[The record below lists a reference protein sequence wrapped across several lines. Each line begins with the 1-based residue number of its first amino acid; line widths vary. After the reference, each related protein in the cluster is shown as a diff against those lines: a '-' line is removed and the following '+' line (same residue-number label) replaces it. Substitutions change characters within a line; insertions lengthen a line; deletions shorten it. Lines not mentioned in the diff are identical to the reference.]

1 MEIVVAGK
9 KISNIKEVSTV
20 ESIIN
25 DFSKVD
31 QAMTEASKACEA
43 FAKFSDT
50 KTIESFGYK
59 ATEAV
64 GENIA
69 NGAKF
74 VAQKIV
80 QVAKLVAQKI
90 SQFIQWIQSG
100 MLKMKAQALLKQIV
114 ANPNLKLD
122 GIKTEGNEKINTVLE
137 AFKSLQEAIGKV
149 GDNHPPAIAD
159 IVKNFTALANG
170 QNFGNIQGLTKAVS
184 NFVVVS
190 QTTDVKQ
197 CLEGMSAPNLKISA
211 NLQAQANFLKQA
223 VSNLEQNSGDAEQQA
238 AIRNA
243 VNFSSK
249 YVSFIL
255 KLANGYLAVI
265 AEGIKAQQ
273 EASQPQQ
280 QNAQPVPAA
289 PQQPTAPVNTNA

>member
-20 ESIIN
+20 ESMIN

-90 SQFIQWIQSG
+90 AQFIQWIQSG
-100 MLKMKAQALLKQIV
+100 MLKMKAQALLKQIA

-137 AFKSLQEAIGKV
+137 AFKGLQEAIGKV
-149 GDNHPPAIAD
+149 GNNQPPAIAD
-159 IVKNFTALANG
+159 IVKNFTALANS
-170 QNFGNIQGLTKAVS
+170 QSFGNIQGLTKAVS
-184 NFVVVS
+184 NFVVMS

-265 AEGIKAQQ
+265 AEGIKAQH
-273 EASQPQQ
+273 EAAQPQQ
-280 QNAQPVPAA
+280 QNAQPAPSA

>member
-1 MEIVVAGK
+1 MEIIIAGK
-9 KISNIKEVSTV
+9 KISNIKEISSV
-20 ESIIN
+20 ESMISDFAKIN
-25 DFSKVD
+25 

-90 SQFIQWIQSG
+90 AQFIQWIQSG
-100 MLKMKAQALLKQIV
+100 ILKMKAQALLKQIA

-137 AFKSLQEAIGKV
+137 AFKGLQDAIGKV
-149 GDNHPPAIAD
+149 GNNQPPAIAD
-159 IVKNFTALANG
+159 IVKNFTSLANS
-170 QNFGNIQGLTKAVS
+170 QNFGSIQGLTKAVS
-184 NFVVVS
+184 NFVVMN

-197 CLEGMSAPNLKISA
+197 CLEGMSASNLKIST

-280 QNAQPVPAA
+280 QNAQPAPAA

>member
-1 MEIVVAGK
+1 MEIIIAGK
-9 KISNIKEVSTV
+9 KISNIKEISSV
-20 ESIIN
+20 ESMIN

-90 SQFIQWIQSG
+90 VQFIQWIQSG
-100 MLKMKAQALLKQIV
+100 MLKMKAQALLKQIA
-114 ANPNLKLD
+114 ANPNLKLSGPLTD
-122 GIKTEGNEKINTVLE
+122 NGKLPEIIEAYKGISSIYSENVQGIVNVKLPTSSEYTAIHSLDSYTNFVSTCILKKPINDVKQFLTELSDPNLPIRKELE
-137 AFKSLQEAIGKV
+137 IQ
-149 GDNHPPAIAD
+149 
-159 IVKNFTALANG
+159 AN
-170 QNFGNIQGLTKAVS
+170 LMKKAVS
-184 NFVVVS
+184 
-190 QTTDVKQ
+190 
-197 CLEGMSAPNLKISA
+197 EMSAGNEDP
-211 NLQAQANFLKQA
+211 
-223 VSNLEQNSGDAEQQA
+223 EQIKKNKT
-238 AIRNA
+238 I

-249 YVSFIL
+249 YVSFVL
-255 KLANGYLAVI
+255 KVINAYLSTI
-265 AEGIKAQQ
+265 AEKIKAQQ
-273 EASQPQQ
+273 EAAQQQQ
-280 QNAQPVPAA
+280 QNTQPAPAA
-289 PQQPTAPVNTNA
+289 TQQPTAPVSTNV

>member
-9 KISNIKEVSTV
+9 KISNIEEIFSV
-20 ESIIN
+20 ESMISDFAKIN
-25 DFSKVD
+25 
-31 QAMTEASKACEA
+31 QAITEASKACEA
-43 FAKFSDT
+43 FAKFSD
-50 KTIESFGYK
+50 IEAIENFGYK

-90 SQFIQWIQSG
+90 AQFIQWIQSG
-100 MLKMKAQALLKQIV
+100 ILKMKAQALLKQI
-114 ANPNLKLD
+114 ATNPNLKLD

-137 AFKSLQEAIGKV
+137 AFKGLQEAIGKV
-149 GDNHPPAIAD
+149 GDNQPPAIAY
-159 IVKNFTALANG
+159 IVKNFTALANN

-184 NFVVVS
+184 NFVVMS

-197 CLEGMSAPNLKISA
+197 CLEEMSAPNLKISE

-223 VSNLEQNSGDAEQQA
+223 VSNLEQNSGNAEQQA

-255 KLANGYLAVI
+255 KLANGYLSII

-273 EASQPQQ
+273 EAAQPQQ
-280 QNAQPVPAA
+280 QNAQPAPAA
-289 PQQPTAPVNTNA
+289 PKQPTAPINTNA

>member
-1 MEIVVAGK
+1 MEIVIAGK
-9 KISNIKEVSTV
+9 KILNIKEISSV
-20 ESIIN
+20 ESMLC
-25 DFSKVD
+25 DFSKID
-31 QAMTEASKACEA
+31 QAITEASKACES

-74 VAQKIV
+74 VAKKIV

-90 SQFIQWIQSG
+90 AQFIQWIQSG
-100 MLKMKAQALLKQIV
+100 MLKMKAQALLKQIA
-114 ANPNLKLD
+114 ANPNIKLD
-122 GIKTEGNEKINTVLE
+122 RIKTDGNEKINSVLE
-137 AFKSLQEAIGKV
+137 AFKGLQDAIDKV
-149 GDNHPPAIAD
+149 GDNQPPVVANI
-159 IVKNFTALANG
+159 IKNFTALANS
-170 QNFGNIQGLTKAVS
+170 QSFENIQGLTKAVS
-184 NFVVVS
+184 NFIVMS
-190 QTTDVKQ
+190 QVTDVKQ
-197 CLEGMSAPNLKISA
+197 CLEGMSAPNLKIST

-223 VSNLEQNSGDAEQQA
+223 VSNLEQNSGDAEQQT
-238 AIRNA
+238 AIRNI

-265 AEGIKAQQ
+265 AEEIKAQQ
-273 EASQPQQ
+273 EAAQPQQ
-280 QNAQPVPAA
+280 KNA
-289 PQQPTAPVNTNA
+289 QQPTAPVSTNV